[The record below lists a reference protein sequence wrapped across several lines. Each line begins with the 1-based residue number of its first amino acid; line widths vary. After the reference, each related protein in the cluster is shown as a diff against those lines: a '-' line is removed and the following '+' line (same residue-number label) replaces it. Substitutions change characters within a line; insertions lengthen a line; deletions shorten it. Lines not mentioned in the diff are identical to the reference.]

1 MSMPGGLVHFIS
13 RAAIAA
19 LFFVAFAGKV
29 MAYDFLVGLSGK
41 LGIPFAAYLMP
52 VAMAFDLLGGLA
64 LLFNR
69 KVWLVSLLLA
79 AYVAFVTP
87 FFHFNWAAAPDAYQ
101 EAVNVFENL
110 AVIGGLLALYL
121 LDPSRPEKL
130 KQAGL

>member
-52 VAMAFDLLGGLA
+52 VAMAFDLLGGLRPDIGCVN
-64 LLFNR
+64 LG
-69 KVWLVSLLLA
+69 A
-79 AYVAFVTP
+79 AGVRGP
-87 FFHFNWAAAPDAYQ
+87 Q
-101 EAVNVFENL
+101 R
-110 AVIGGLLALYL
+110 G
-121 LDPSRPEKL
+121 
-130 KQAGL
+130 QAGHPSADDEDLRGGDLAGRSHLTAEGAPELVGRLDHCPVTGDVGH